1 MPSIRRHA
9 PGAVVRAAV
18 PAAFMLLT
26 ACGVGTLEDDPLG
39 AAALGLA
46 GGPDSTA
53 FRAALAKR
61 WAPIHYQ
68 DVDVTGSHGLS
79 GRGDYLTRVDFDG
92 DWSGTN
98 NWDNAASRPL
108 TAHAYHSL
116 VETSTHWYL
125 VYTFFHPRDWSD
137 NIFDSEHE
145 NDAEGVLLV
154 VERNGTEYG
163 ALIGAVTVAHKDFF
177 SFVPDGSPIG
187 AGVESLDGKLSSA
200 LFEGQLHPITAQEAK
215 GHGLKAWPAYDIV
228 GDGVKYFPSLTTAE
242 EPSSATDSDV
252 RYKLVD
258 IYLSEG
264 LWPRRGLTTLFA
276 SEGTFRGDT
285 GGGCGHVSGQC
296 STNSANA
303 PWGWDDQ
310 NDGPILRGEL
320 ATDPAKL
327 AAYYFS
333 PSSRFSTT
341 YTFNPFKGIGADP
354 NSP

>member
-1 MPSIRRHA
+1 MHTVRRHSHGA
-9 PGAVVRAAV
+9 LGSAFVAVAVV
-18 PAAFMLLT
+18 LLS
-26 ACGVGTLEDDPLG
+26 ACGPESLEEDEAFG
-39 AAALGLA
+39 SARQALLSPG
-46 GGPDSTA
+46 STS

-79 GRGDYLTRVDFDG
+79 GRADYLTRVDFDG

-98 NWDNAASRPL
+98 NWDNTASRPL
-108 TAHAYHSL
+108 TAHVYHSL
-116 VETSTHWYL
+116 VETSSHWYL

-137 NIFDSEHE
+137 SWFDTEHE
-145 NDAEGVLLV
+145 NDAEGVLLIV
-154 VERNGTEYG
+154 RRDGSEFGSLV
-163 ALIGAVTVAHKDFF
+163 GAVTVAHKDFF
-177 SFVPDGSPIG
+177 SFVPDGSPLGSG
-187 AGVESLDGKLSSA
+187 AESIDGKLSFAS
-200 LFEGQLHPITAQEAK
+200 FEGQLHPITAQEAK

-252 RYKLVD
+252 RYKLLD
-258 IYLSEG
+258 MYGSEG
-264 LWPRRGLTTLFA
+264 LWQRRNLTELFA
-276 SEGTFRGDT
+276 SAGTFRGDT
-285 GGGCGHVSGQC
+285 SGGCGHVSGQC

-333 PSSRFSTT
+333 PSSQFSLT
-341 YTFNPFKGIGADP
+341 YTFNPYKGIGADP
-354 NSP
+354 NAP

>member
-1 MPSIRRHA
+1 MPSIRRH
-9 PGAVVRAAV
+9 PHVAVVRAAV
-18 PAAFMLLT
+18 PAALMLLT

-98 NWDNAASRPL
+98 NWDNASSRPL

-125 VYTFFHPRDWSD
+125 VYTFFHPRDWAD

-177 SFVPDGSPIG
+177 SFLPDGSPIG
-187 AGVESLDGKLSSA
+187 AGAENVDGKLSSA

-264 LWPRRGLTTLFA
+264 LWPRRGLTTLFS

-296 STNSANA
+296 SSNSANA
-303 PWGWDDQ
+303 PWGWDDG
-310 NDGPILRGEL
+310 NDGPVLRGEL

-341 YTFNPFKGIGADP
+341 YTFNPFKGIGGDP
-354 NSP
+354 SSP

>member
-1 MPSIRRHA
+1 MVSVGRHVR
-9 PGAVVRAAV
+9 GALARAVV
-18 PAAFMLLT
+18 PAALMLLA
-26 ACGVGTLEDDPLG
+26 ACGPESLDEDSLG
-39 AAALGLA
+39 ESGLGLA
-46 GGPDSTA
+46 GGPTSTA

-68 DVDVTGSHGLS
+68 DVDVTGSHSLS
-79 GRGDYLTRVDFDG
+79 GKADYITRVDFDG

-98 NWDNAASRPL
+98 NWDNAGSRAL

-116 VETSTHWYL
+116 VETSSHWYL
-125 VYTFFHPRDWSD
+125 VYTFFHPRDWAD
-137 NIFDSEHE
+137 NIFDTEHE
-145 NDAEGVLLV
+145 NDAEGVMLI

-187 AGVESLDGKLSSA
+187 SGVESVDGKLSS
-200 LFEGQLHPITAQEAK
+200 LSFEGVLHPITAQEAK
-215 GHGLKAWPAYDIV
+215 GHGLKAWPAFDIV

-258 IYLSEG
+258 IYGSEG
-264 LWPRRGLTTLFA
+264 LWQRRSLTTLFA
-276 SEGTFRGDT
+276 SEGTFKGDT
-285 GGGCGHVSGQC
+285 GGGCGSVAGQC
-296 STNSANA
+296 TSNSANA

-310 NDGPILRGEL
+310 NDGSILRGEL

-341 YTFNPFKGIGADP
+341 YTFNPFKGIGDP
-354 NSP
+354 NQP